1 MGEGEVTLPSAA
13 RGGEQGGGWTAEFRL
28 LGPAGEVIDLRRV
41 FLSHGIAELPP
52 MRLDQKAWTFE
63 ITVPLDGIGARTL
76 MISQTRPGQ
85 GLISV
90 TGPSPTPQV
99 AAAIMAQV
107 RHVLSLDLDLT
118 PFYAVAAEDPDLAW
132 VLTGA
137 GRMVRSPT
145 VFEDV
150 VKTICTTNT
159 SWGGTTRMVNALVQ
173 HLGEKAP
180 GAPPDS
186 PYGRAFPTPAA
197 MAAAP
202 PSFYKKVAGTG
213 YRGPYLKALATSVAK
228 GRVDLE
234 ALAATSRDDLPH
246 DEVPPGVK
254 LVGATG
260 VAEAASLA
268 GQLLRDAVLL
278 DAGDGE
284 AEELDAIARLATAQ
298 PGLPIV
304 ALASE
309 HGAVSQA
316 LTFGASALL
325 PAAVDGE
332 TLAAALRAAARGLVS
347 IARADLS
354 TLLPPGG

>member
-1 MGEGEVTLPSAA
+1 MVEG
-13 RGGEQGGGWTAEFRL
+13 RTAEFPL
-28 LGPAGEVIDLRRV
+28 LGPAGEAIDLRRV

-63 ITVPLDGIGARTL
+63 ITAPIPGVGARTL
-76 MISQTRPGQ
+76 TISQARPGH

-90 TGPSPTPQV
+90 ASQSLTPKV
-99 AAAIMAQV
+99 AAAVLVQV

-132 VLTGA
+132 VLMGA

-159 SWGGTTRMVNALVQ
+159 SWGGTTRMVNALVE

-180 GAPPDS
+180 GAPAAG

-202 PSFYKKVAGTG
+202 AGFYKKVAGAG
-213 YRGPYLKALATSVAK
+213 YRGPYLKTLATDVAR

-234 ALAATSRDDLPH
+234 SLAGASRDDLPD
-246 DEVPPGVK
+246 DEVAVQLLALPGV
-254 LVGATG
+254 GPY
-260 VAEAASLA
+260 AAAHIMLML
-268 GQLLRDAVLL
+268 GRYDRLIL
-278 DAGDGE
+278 DSWTRPTY
-284 AEELDAIARLATAQ
+284 ARLLGRKRPVSDRAIERRFKRYGPYA
-298 PGLPIV
+298 GL
-304 ALASE
+304 AFWLF
-309 HGAVSQA
+309 
-316 LTFGASALL
+316 LTRNWL
-325 PAAVDGE
+325 PDDA
-332 TLAAALRAAARGLVS
+332 
-347 IARADLS
+347 
-354 TLLPPGG
+354 P

>member
-1 MGEGEVTLPSAA
+1 MRQPLLLTGDPDAVPEGNVELTRAWS
-13 RGGEQGGGWTAEFRL
+13 AEFPL
-28 LGPAGEVIDLRRV
+28 VGPAGEVIDLRRV

-63 ITVPLDGIGARTL
+63 ITVPLARIGARTL
-76 MISQTRPGQ
+76 LISEARPGH

-90 TGPSPTPQV
+90 TGQALTPQV
-99 AAAIMAQV
+99 GAAVMAQV
-107 RHVLSLDLDLT
+107 RHVLSLDVDLT

-159 SWGGTTRMVNALVQ
+159 SWGGTMRMVNALVQ

-202 PSFYKKVAGTG
+202 PSFYKKVVGAG
-213 YRGPYLKALATSVAK
+213 YRGPYLKALSTSVAK

-234 ALAATSRDDLPH
+234 ALATAPRDGLPD
-246 DEVPPGVK
+246 DEV
-254 LVGATG
+254 
-260 VAEAASLA
+260 AASLQA
-268 GQLLRDAVLL
+268 LPGRRGAHHV
-278 DAGDGE
+278 DAG
-284 AEELDAIARLATAQ
+284 AIRPAHPRFLD
-298 PGLPIV
+298 
-304 ALASE
+304 
-309 HGAVSQA
+309 
-316 LTFGASALL
+316 
-325 PAAVDGE
+325 
-332 TLAAALRAAARGLVS
+332 
-347 IARADLS
+347 
-354 TLLPPGG
+354 